1 MKRTANIA
9 TMPCRINHL
18 KKMLA
23 SIKNQFDE
31 IRIFAN
37 SYETIPRWMDKY
49 HIAYGVDLTDNGKF
63 YFLSKIKEP
72 EYYFTLDDD
81 IIYPPNYANDMV
93 AKIKEH
99 STIVSH
105 HGRIIM
111 AKDVSYYGGHKFFHC
126 ANNQTEERLID
137 VAGTGVTA
145 FSTEYFNPK
154 KIWKSNDKCMSDV
167 LFGLEAINQNK
178 KITVLPHDVGYFKV
192 MEVDTSIYKSHRYCE
207 SRQIEL
213 SNEIFSKKNNNITKL
228 CL

>member
-37 SYETIPRWMDKY
+37 SYETIPKWMDKY
-49 HIAYGVDLTDNGKF
+49 HVAYGVDLTDNGKF

-81 IIYPPNYANDMV
+81 IIYPQNYADDMV
-93 AKIKEH
+93 AKIEQHK
-99 STIVSH
+99 TVVTH

-111 AKDVSYYGGHKFFHC
+111 AKDVSYYGGNKFFHC
-126 ANNQTEERLID
+126 ANNQFEERLID
-137 VAGTGVTA
+137 VPGTGVTA
-145 FSTEYFNPK
+145 FDTSYFNPK
-154 KIWKSNDKCMSDV
+154 TLWKSEYQCMSDV
-167 LFGLEAINQNK
+167 VFGLAAINKNK
-178 KITVLPHDVGYFKV
+178 KITVLPHDVGYFKCL
-192 MEVDTSIYKSHRYCE
+192 EVPTSIYNTHRHNE
-207 SRQIEL
+207 RRQIEL
-213 SNEIFSKKNNNITKL
+213 ANKIFSKKNNNI
-228 CL
+228 